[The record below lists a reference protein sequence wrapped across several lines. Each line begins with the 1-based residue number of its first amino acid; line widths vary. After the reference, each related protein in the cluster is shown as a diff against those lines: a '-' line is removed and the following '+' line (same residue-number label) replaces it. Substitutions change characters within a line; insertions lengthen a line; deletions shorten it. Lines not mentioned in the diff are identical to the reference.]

1 MNYLSSTTQIVIMD
15 TIIKVIIP
23 LTILFFGLIFSWM
36 FWEGY
41 TAPTID
47 ENEKDN
53 ESTKH
58 NKNSSDI

>member
-1 MNYLSSTTQIVIMD
+1 MD

-23 LTILFFGLIFSWM
+23 LTILFFGLIFFWM

-58 NKNSSDI
+58 SKNSSDI